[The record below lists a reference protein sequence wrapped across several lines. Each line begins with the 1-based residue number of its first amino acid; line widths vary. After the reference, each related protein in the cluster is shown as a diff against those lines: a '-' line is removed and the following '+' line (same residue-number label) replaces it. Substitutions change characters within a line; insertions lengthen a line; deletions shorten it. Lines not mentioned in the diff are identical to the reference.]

1 MLDAIRKITLYVH
14 DPEAALRFWTEQC
27 HFVKRADHRMGPVR
41 WLEVAPSD
49 ASPTSFVLYDKALM
63 QQQNATVCVGHP
75 SVILSTDNAER
86 TYEQMKA
93 DDVAVGSLQQ
103 MPYGTM
109 FTFQD
114 PEGNSSLVRQ
124 EP

>member
-14 DPEAALRFWTEQC
+14 DPEAAPRFWTEQC

-114 PEGNSSLVRQ
+114 PEGNSYLVRQ

>member
-14 DPEAALRFWTEQC
+14 DPEAALRSSTEQC
-27 HFVKRADHRMGPVR
+27 HIVKRADPRLGPVR

-114 PEGNSSLVRQ
+114 PEGNSYLVRQ

>member
-103 MPYGTM
+103 LPYGSM
-109 FTFQD
+109 FTFED
-114 PEGNSSLVRQ
+114 PEGNSYLVRQ

>member
-1 MLDAIRKITLYVH
+1 MLDSIRKITLYVH

-114 PEGNSSLVRQ
+114 PEGNSYLVRQ

>member
-14 DPEAALRFWTEQC
+14 DPEAALRVWTEQC

-114 PEGNSSLVRQ
+114 PEGNSYLVRQ

>member
-114 PEGNSSLVRQ
+114 PEGTSYLVRH

>member
-49 ASPTSFVLYDKALM
+49 ASPTSSSFTDKALM
-63 QQQNATVCVGHP
+63 QQQNAHRLRRPIRP
-75 SVILSTDNAER
+75 SFSVPTTRNVPMSR
-86 TYEQMKA
+86 
-93 DDVAVGSLQQ
+93 
-103 MPYGTM
+103 
-109 FTFQD
+109 
-114 PEGNSSLVRQ
+114 
-124 EP
+124 

>member
-86 TYEQMKA
+86 TYEQIKA

-114 PEGNSSLVRQ
+114 PEGNSYLVRQ

>member
-93 DDVAVGSLQQ
+93 DDVAVGSRQQ

-114 PEGNSSLVRQ
+114 PEGNSYLVRQ